1 MTKTTHK
8 RLESA
13 LNHLKKCNGDCV
25 HCKYCS
31 IHFTNNNN
39 NSNYIFFAP
48 FCSYGI
54 LDDYFNPVSDS
65 LKEMRPKT
73 IEAIE
78 FELN

>member
-1 MTKTTHK
+1 MTKTERK

-13 LNHLKKCNGDCV
+13 MRHLKKCDGDCV

-31 IHFTNNNN
+31 IHCISNNNN
-39 NSNYIFFAP
+39 ILYAP

-54 LDDYFNPVSDS
+54 LGDYFNPVSDS
-65 LKEMRPKT
+65 LKEMRCKT
-73 IEAIE
+73 LEAIE